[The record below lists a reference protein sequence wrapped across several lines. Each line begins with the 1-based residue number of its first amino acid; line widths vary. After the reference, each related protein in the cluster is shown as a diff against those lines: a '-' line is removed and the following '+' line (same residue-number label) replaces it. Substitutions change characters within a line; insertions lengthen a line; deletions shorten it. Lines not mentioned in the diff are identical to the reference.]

1 MANLGPI
8 DLKIDLYIKINV
20 KEGQKKFEVH
30 NSEHL
35 VKKIHQLAHNRPD
48 ITLACEH

>member
-35 VKKIHQLAHNRPD
+35 VKKSINWHIIGQIL
-48 ITLACEH
+48 L